1 MNFKPQSTAATF
13 CKIINVN
20 DFMFEKCSRKA
31 RSWLLS
37 LLYYGILKA
46 DKDRLFGMLQ
56 REIVLYFSGIY
67 REKYFEKLISQS
79 SFLLM
84 YLISIKG
91 ENFCYAIHF
100 DWKIARFIGKRNPTR
115 LDDEMRDNNIYWREN
130 WSLVMKWH
138 KINKC
143 SEHSFVCVSH
153 FIHTIH
159 SW

>member
-1 MNFKPQSTAATF
+1 MQCSNF

-20 DFMFEKCSRKA
+20 DFMFEKCSRNDRKA

-46 DKDRLFGMLQ
+46 DKDRLLGMLQ

-84 YLISIKG
+84 YVSNLYHGRQI
-91 ENFCYAIHF
+91 CYAIHF

-115 LDDEMRDNNIYWREN
+115 LDDEMRYNNISWREN

-143 SEHSFVCVSH
+143 SEHSFVCVSQ